1 MNRSASHA
9 RSTQATGILAGLKKL
24 HEFKIGGKS
33 TDPGKLKIPRKDLAY
48 IIGNLATLTKNGL
61 SLPKSLATLA
71 RERSLAK
78 YASLLQKIQS
88 KVESGESFSGA
99 LANYPATFSALVI
112 NQIQIG
118 EKSGTIPET
127 LARVTRQIER
137 SSQLRSKVIKRLSY
151 PMTVACVGGGVV
163 TFMLIFVIPQFEEAY
178 SSSNIPLPLVTR
190 ILIGVGY
197 LAKYYGWILP
207 VSFIAS
213 IFILR
218 RMRRD
223 DEIAWKMDRQLLRV
237 PLLGEWLRDIAVL
250 QFIEVLGIMMQSGFK
265 LVDALSV
272 AAGSIGN
279 RAVRSAVEDLKA
291 AVTRGE
297 RFSREL
303 ERHGELFPPVVSQLV
318 IVGEQTGKLSS
329 ATADVTNHL
338 QLQVERKADTLVST
352 LEPILTIGLAICIG
366 IILLAIYTPMFGM
379 IDTIES

>member
-1 MNRSASHA
+1 MVQTAGNVRSK
-9 RSTQATGILAGLKKL
+9 QATGILAVLKRL
-24 HEFKIGGKS
+24 HEFKIGGNSNSPEKI
-33 TDPGKLKIPRKDLAY
+33 KIPRKDLAF
-48 IIGNLATLTKNGL
+48 IIGNLATLTRNGL
-61 SLPKSLATLA
+61 SLPRSLATLA
-71 RERSLAK
+71 RERSLQK
-78 YASLLQKIQS
+78 YSSLLKRLQY

-99 LANYPATFSALVI
+99 LASYPATFSSLVI
-112 NQIQIG
+112 NQIRIG

-127 LARVTRQIER
+127 LARITRQIER

-178 SSSNIPLPLVTR
+178 SGSNIPLPLVTR
-190 ILIGVGY
+190 ILISVGF

-207 VSFIAS
+207 VSFIS
-213 IFILR
+213 GIFIIR

-223 DEIAWKMDRQLLRV
+223 DEIAWKMDRALLRV
-237 PLLGEWLRDIAVL
+237 PLLGDWLRDIAVL

-265 LVDALSV
+265 LIDALSV
-272 AAGSIGN
+272 AAGSVGN

-303 ERHGELFPPVVSQLV
+303 ESHGDLFPPVVSQLV

-329 ATADVTNHL
+329 ATADVTSHL

-379 IDTIES
+379 IDTIDG